1 MKICVIGETGILSRN
16 VVPRPS
22 DPSEWGDTKVRVN
35 GTCSFLAAAT
45 ATGTARILH
54 QSIVMINKSDDGT
67 WINENSSYHAVPH
80 IQSAVDL
87 ETLARDSNLD

>member
-1 MKICVIGETGILSRN
+1 
-16 VVPRPS
+16 
-22 DPSEWGDTKVRVN
+22 
-35 GTCSFLAAAT
+35 
-45 ATGTARILH
+45 
-54 QSIVMINKSDDGT
+54 MINKSDDGT